1 MPGVRRSFLMKKKI
15 LIIAI
20 LVVLIGVAFALTK
33 PVLLRSPFTDACC
46 GESAFVVLNPLR
58 NRDVESY
65 ADSVLVLMRDKP
77 CEQVVANM
85 ALSQERRQYVC
96 EKQKEHPLLSWELK
110 DRYNEG
116 QQHILVYHIRY
127 KGSDYIGR
135 LLMWIENRNGEWQV
149 TGYSPGG

>member
-1 MPGVRRSFLMKKKI
+1 MKKKVLI
-15 LIIAI
+15 LVAF
-20 LVVLIGVAFALTK
+20 VVLIGAAFTLTQ
-33 PVLLRSPFTDACC
+33 PVLLRSPFTCC
-46 GESAFVVLNPLR
+46 GESTFVVFNPLR

-65 ADSVLVLMRDKP
+65 ADSVLVLMRDNP

-96 EKQKEHPLLSWELK
+96 EKEKEHPLVSWELK
-110 DRYNEG
+110 DRHNEG
-116 QQHILVYHIRY
+116 QQHILHYHIRY
-127 KGSDYIGR
+127 KGSDYVGR